1 MSKKK
6 RADRKHKETDDKFRF
21 ISSLNPYT
29 PWIGG
34 ILFCLF
40 AGFLLMGPNYEYLRA
55 VQERSLFTAN
65 ADFFHN
71 LIATPGGIVHW
82 LGCFFTQ
89 FFYHPILGCSLLL
102 LIWLSIY
109 AVSFRAFRLS
119 KSNGIWALVP
129 LFALLSSILDLGY
142 WLYYLKIQGYW
153 FSESLAYLFTLLG
166 VWGSHR
172 FRSPYRMLY
181 LAGWTILAYPLLGW
195 YALLGSILILLVHLV
210 SSPKEKK
217 ESFLFSFIGAALI
230 GIVPLVWY
238 YFYNQMRME
247 EAWTY
252 GFPLFQTEETT
263 SWITSVPFFVLILS
277 SLLLACFNGI
287 CPKAKSS
294 RHSLYAF
301 LVQALLL
308 IGCCVGTLS
317 ANFDDPNYRC
327 ELSMYRHMQERD
339 WHAVIAEAEK
349 QSQWPTR
356 QIIVMRNIA
365 LMNTG
370 EWGKRAFRFENNS
383 LPPYTRDSLRVEMA
397 QTIAPMVYFQY
408 GKFNYAN
415 RWAIENGVEFGFKV
429 NDLKILAHCAILSG
443 EKEAASKYIK
453 LLEETTFHQKEA
465 RKLREWLKHPE
476 KAKSD
481 FALICELHQHDS
493 NLLDSDN
500 GECEIYLTHNFA
512 TTMNVNSKRLQ
523 EVTLNYAM
531 LCKSSQLFWPRFFQY
546 VALHPNEEI
555 PIHYREAA
563 FLYATL
569 EQPPFANQLT
579 LDRENLQRRY
589 AAFFNAVQ
597 THMRYG
603 MNDQQAGEAVKEQ
616 HGRTFWWY
624 YFFGMS
630 PIPSF

>member
-6 RADRKHKETDDKFRF
+6 RADKKQKETDKKSRL
-21 ISSLNPYT
+21 ISSLNQYM

-34 ILFCLF
+34 ILFFLF
-40 AGFLLMGPNYEYLRA
+40 AGFLLMGPNYEYLLA

-89 FFYHPILGCSLLL
+89 FFYHPILGCSLLIF
-102 LIWLSIY
+102 IWLCIY
-109 AVSFRAFRLS
+109 AVSFRAFRLP
-119 KSNGIWALVP
+119 KSWGIWALVP
-129 LFALLSSILDLGY
+129 LFALLCSILDLGY

-166 VWGSHR
+166 VWGSHY
-172 FRSPYRMLY
+172 FRSPYRIFY

-195 YALLGSILILLVHLV
+195 YALLGSILILLVHQV
-210 SSPKEKK
+210 SSSKEKK
-217 ESFLFSFIGAALI
+217 ETFRFSLIGLPLI

-238 YFYNQMRME
+238 YFYDQMRLE

-252 GFPLFQTEETT
+252 GFPLFQTEEST
-263 SWITSVPFFVLILS
+263 SWITSLPFFVLILS
-277 SLLLACFNGI
+277 SLLLACINRMY
-287 CPKAKSS
+287 PKAKSS
-294 RHSLYAF
+294 NRPLYAF
-301 LVQALLL
+301 LVQVFLF
-308 IGCCVGTLS
+308 IGCCVCTLS
-317 ANFDDPNYRC
+317 ANFDDPNYHC
-327 ELSMYRHMQERD
+327 ELKMYRHMQERN
-339 WHAVIAEAEK
+339 WQAVIEEAEK
-349 QSQWPTR
+349 QSQRPTR
-356 QIIVMRNIA
+356 PIIVMRNIA

-370 EWGKRAFRFENNS
+370 EWGKRAFRFESNS
-383 LPPYTRDSLRVEMA
+383 ISPYTRDSLRVEMSR
-397 QTIAPMVYFQY
+397 TIAPMVYFQY
-408 GKFNYAN
+408 GKLNYAN

-429 NDLKILAHCAILSG
+429 NDLKILAHSAILSG
-443 EKEAASKYIK
+443 EKKAASKYIK

-465 RKLREWLKHPE
+465 RKLKKWLKQSE
-476 KAKSD
+476 KADSA
-481 FALICELHQHDS
+481 FALIRELHQHDS

-512 TTMNVNSKRLQ
+512 TTMNVDSKPLQ

-555 PIHYREAA
+555 PIHYQEAA

-569 EQPPFANQLT
+569 EQPPFASQLP
-579 LDRENLQRRY
+579 LDRENLQSRY

-597 THMRYG
+597 TQVRYG
-603 MNDQQAGEAVKEQ
+603 QTEQQAGEAVKAQ

-624 YFFGMS
+624 YFFGMA
-630 PIPSF
+630 PIPSL